1 MPPCCTHAENYL
13 RTHDVLSDITLTPG
27 EINWLYDQM
36 CGDHVLEVSIVEF
49 FAFIKSFALSHGVS
63 DQKYPVVDI
72 KVSHNQADEDKLEKL
87 HYHRIPENLN
97 IMQKDP
103 SKTLKTVTVES
114 VSSPIYLWFRTG
126 SVEDYKS
133 HNMLL
138 RARITDV
145 VLNSD
150 KDSHKLYNQGFRCI
164 DKSLTSNTTNTT
176 NVKKPKKLRKMSI
189 SGSLMGKNKNKTKEL
204 PTYLWIRRNWRDPNP
219 VLNIA
224 MTSGRAK
231 NLNDKIHFPPFAGF
245 KLTEPM
251 HNLSGTTV
259 VAGGG
264 LFFWS
269 WCCCC

>member
-1 MPPCCTHAENYL
+1 M
-13 RTHDVLSDITLTPG
+13 TPG

-72 KVSHNQADEDKLEKL
+72 KVSHSQADEDNLEKL

-164 DKSLTSNTTNTT
+164 DKSLTSNTTN
-176 NVKKPKKLRKMSI
+176 VKKPKRLRKMSI
-189 SGSLMGKNKNKTKEL
+189 SGSLMGKNKNKNKEL

-259 VAGGG
+259 AGGG
-264 LFFWS
+264 VFFWS